1 MYEGRSYVHERL
13 FGESRAGIYR
23 VTCPG
28 VWLCTN
34 GKISLQLKMLD
45 SKIQTQLCRPVFPL
59 PCNEKYVFTK
69 TFYKH
74 RKLIDLQKALSQE
87 DFYAELVHW
96 KSCDEGYV
104 LARFY
109 SALDDLLYPPSIKG
123 NVKGKETDLLMEPT
137 SLFPGSIAPKLEIS
151 TKTTIEEIFRTT
163 SKISHAELVPK
174 KPNTNTR
181 KHPRRVCHS
190 IAYSKAQKPI
200 VEDGNKRPPFMYRR
214 VSDDFL
220 LRKNNAPVLEP
231 EFTSRK
237 TNLKPSCHCY
247 CTSKNEPLFTRVSS
261 SMFNDH
267 ADDCSI
273 CTTYDQT
280 FLPRWHRCRS
290 ENVYDYPKL
299 CPCCKA
305 SSGKGKSLCNC
316 LPSQGVDA
324 AADSYRSC
332 ASNLVHKLHTKLNKV
347 LDTDCIECKDLF
359 CESR

>member
-1 MYEGRSYVHERL
+1 MEEFIL
-13 FGESRAGIYR
+13 
-23 VTCPG
+23 VT
-28 VWLCTN
+28 
-34 GKISLQLKMLD
+34 
-45 SKIQTQLCRPVFPL
+45 
-59 PCNEKYVFTK
+59 
-69 TFYKH
+69 
-74 RKLIDLQKALSQE
+74 
-87 DFYAELVHW
+87 
-96 KSCDEGYV
+96 
-104 LARFY
+104 
-109 SALDDLLYPPSIKG
+109 
-123 NVKGKETDLLMEPT
+123 
-137 SLFPGSIAPKLEIS
+137 GSIAPKLEIS